1 MVSFSIENVDYTVLV
16 EQTFTADSA
25 TSGQRFCLL
34 FSTVDD
40 EIAEGREQFEFY
52 FTNLPNDAADVGDP
66 ATVCVDIA
74 DDDSMCFLFY

>member
-1 MVSFSIENVDYTVLV
+1 MDYTVLV
-16 EQTFTADSA
+16 QQTFTADSA
-25 TSGQRFCLL
+25 TSGQRFCLA
-34 FSTVDD
+34 FRTEDD
-40 EIAEGREQFEFY
+40 DIAEGCEQFEFY